1 MRDAARA
8 GPGRGADA
16 STRCGPALRSLPT
29 AGAKPLT
36 RQLQRPGQHRSHAG
50 VEQCAYAPAPPPR
63 ASPAAC
69 WEMEFARRHP
79 EARAP
84 HAAERR
90 VCLQRSGRPRSG
102 LRHGALH
109 GLSRQ
114 SFFSPCSFTRAAVMG
129 GLVQPVSCDQAL
141 PTYPCLVRH
150 AQHRQT
156 EQYSCWPMVHTERD
170 TPLLIFGTNMRLHLR
185 EVLGWEK
192 SWFGFVPQ
200 QFIITVQKPT
210 RAFSDALGRTLPF
223 PQWGS

>member
-1 MRDAARA
+1 
-8 GPGRGADA
+8 
-16 STRCGPALRSLPT
+16 
-29 AGAKPLT
+29 
-36 RQLQRPGQHRSHAG
+36 
-50 VEQCAYAPAPPPR
+50 
-63 ASPAAC
+63 
-69 WEMEFARRHP
+69 
-79 EARAP
+79 
-84 HAAERR
+84 
-90 VCLQRSGRPRSG
+90 
-102 LRHGALH
+102 
-109 GLSRQ
+109 
-114 SFFSPCSFTRAAVMG
+114 MG

-141 PTYPCLVRH
+141 PTYPCLVWH

-170 TPLLIFGTNMRLHLR
+170 TPLLIFGTNMSLHLR